1 MFKCLQLV
9 LNILAVLSGA
19 ALAVFRKLLLP
30 VGMLQHCISAEHGAA
45 GVLHEL
51 GVVVA
56 ALLAQVAVVPQPV
69 QVLAQ
74 LLHLVADLVIVQ
86 RIGKIPE
93 QAWAIFMWIR
103 SCTLMLILI

>member
-9 LNILAVLSGA
+9 LNILAVLSSGA
-19 ALAVFRKLLLP
+19 AMAVFRLLPLP
-30 VGMLQHCISAEHGAA
+30 VGMLQLCISAEHGAA

-56 ALLAQVAVVPQPV
+56 ALLTQVAVVPQPV

-93 QAWAIFMWIR
+93 QALASFM
-103 SCTLMLILI
+103 